1 MYYVDTGSNGFCPKD
16 DYEDA
21 EIAATAA
28 MEGAFYFLRQRGWL
42 PYWANKVEI
51 RRGKSVDNM
60 PHFRPGTFDDVIAET
75 AQPLKKWI
83 TERNRLIKA
92 NAKLLIAEQKRA
104 EQAAAQDADLALT
117 KAVYYAHNPNYG
129 SF

>member
-1 MYYVDTGSNGFCPKD
+1 MRRAIMYYVDTGSNGFCPKD

-51 RRGKSVDNM
+51 CRGKNIANM
-60 PHFRPGTFDDVIAET
+60 PHSHPGTFDDVIAET
-75 AQPLKKWI
+75 ATPLKKWI
-83 TERNRLIKA
+83 TKRNSLIKA
-92 NAKLLIAEQKRA
+92 DAQLLIMEQQ
-104 EQAAAQDADLALT
+104 QAVAQASAKAAL
-117 KAVYYAHNPNYG
+117 YAHSPHYG